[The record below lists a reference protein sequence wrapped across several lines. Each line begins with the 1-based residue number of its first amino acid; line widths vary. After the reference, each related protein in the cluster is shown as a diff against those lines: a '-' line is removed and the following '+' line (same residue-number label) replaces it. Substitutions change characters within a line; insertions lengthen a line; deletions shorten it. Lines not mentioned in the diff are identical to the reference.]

1 MVHGPSVLASANPL
15 RKDRGF
21 VRPSRKDAGRDLRGR
36 RNGMLQVSRAKPGA
50 QLKTFIAET
59 EHRYR
64 LGAELHGCELKSR
77 FVGHHLFPF
86 ALGPIVAMI
95 NKLGSVVP
103 SPRPPAA
110 RQLTQ
115 LVTKRREPHAG
126 CRKPATIEPF
136 RAVTRQ
142 IASGAR
148 MRLSVVLMLVAFA
161 AAQPAAA
168 QPAPPQS
175 PPPQPPSSE
184 QAPPQSA
191 PGEQAPPARVGRVS
205 YVSGN
210 LAFHTAGD
218 NEWSAASVNYPVA
231 TGGSFWTDP
240 QARALIQI
248 GPSTIGMDGG
258 SEIDVT
264 NLDEQVAQLGLPQ
277 GRIHLHL
284 RQLDAGQSF
293 EIDLPQ
299 GAVWLLQ
306 PGSYDIDAGN
316 PSRSPRISVL
326 AGSARFVGSGI
337 DVAINS
343 GDAVVLSQTSPVT
356 AVTERAASDS
366 FVAWCEAH
374 DYHAPP
380 PSAPHYVSPQMTGY
394 AALDP
399 YGSWSSSPQYGE
411 VWYPSQVP
419 ADWAPYREGR
429 WVWVQPWGWTWVDQE
444 PWGFAPFHY
453 GRWANIDGRWGWCPG
468 SYVAQPVYAP
478 ALVAFVGIG
487 AGIGAAVS
495 AGPAVGWFPLA
506 PGEPYWPSY
515 TRNVN
520 YIRNVN
526 ITSVK
531 NINTVVI
538 RSNGVPP
545 AGAATARFANRRF
558 ATVVPQR
565 VFANADP
572 VARAVVHV
580 PPAAL
585 QKAPVSV
592 HPPRIRPVVA
602 HAAVSGAPAPR
613 HPPGAAA
620 LGPNRPAAG
629 APGAAP
635 THPGAA
641 GGPHAPGA
649 APANTAAL
657 PPRERGPGRGEG
669 PPTRPGGPAATAPGA
684 AAPGTAARPEHP
696 GPANT
701 ATLPPRPGATEEHP
715 GFANPPRAPGAEPA
729 NRAAL
734 PSHPGAAGGGE
745 AAKPGAAPAK
755 GAVAPEHRAP
765 AETAPPRPAPA
776 TRAALPPHPGA
787 TEPAH
792 PGAAAPAARQPGG
805 EAARHEPAPG
815 AAVEHRPPAAAPEKR
830 APERHAPA
838 AAARPAPHPRP
849 EAPAPR
855 PFVEPQAFHP
865 ASPHAASARPAAPV
879 RQAAPP
885 RRAAPP
891 PRPAA
896 PPVERAARP
905 APHPQ
910 QAAAAHPQPAHDR
923 GKPAAKEKGKEGQH

>member
-1 MVHGPSVLASANPL
+1 M
-15 RKDRGF
+15 
-21 VRPSRKDAGRDLRGR
+21 
-36 RNGMLQVSRAKPGA
+36 
-50 QLKTFIAET
+50 
-59 EHRYR
+59 
-64 LGAELHGCELKSR
+64 R
-77 FVGHHLFPF
+77 FS
-86 ALGPIVAMI
+86 I
-95 NKLGSVVP
+95 
-103 SPRPPAA
+103 
-110 RQLTQ
+110 
-115 LVTKRREPHAG
+115 
-126 CRKPATIEPF
+126 
-136 RAVTRQ
+136 
-142 IASGAR
+142 
-148 MRLSVVLMLVAFA
+148 VLMLLALAVAPPA
-161 AAQPAAA
+161 SAQPG
-168 QPAPPQS
+168 PPQS
-175 PPPQPPSSE
+175 PPSEQAPNGPPSSE
-184 QAPPQSA
+184 QAPNEQA
-191 PGEQAPPARVGRVS
+191 PSEQAPPARVGRVS

-218 NEWSAASVNYPVA
+218 TQWSAAAVNYPVA

-240 QARALIQI
+240 QAKALIQI
-248 GPSTIGMDGG
+248 GPSTVGMDGG

-316 PSRSPRISVL
+316 PGRSARIAVL
-326 AGSARFVGSGI
+326 AGSARFVGSGE

-343 GDAVVLSQTSPVT
+343 GDAAVLSQTNPVT
-356 AVTERAASDS
+356 LATERAASDS

-374 DYHAPP
+374 DYRAPP
-380 PSAPHYVSPQMTGY
+380 PSAAHYVSPQMTGY
-394 AALDP
+394 ADLEP

-429 WVWVQPWGWTWVDQE
+429 WVWVQPWGWNWVSQE

-468 SYVAQPVYAP
+468 SYVARPVYAP

-545 AGAATARFANRRF
+545 AGAATAAFANRRF

-572 VARAVVHV
+572 VARAAVHV

-592 HPPRIRPVVA
+592 HPPGIRPVVA
-602 HAAVSGAPAPR
+602 HAAVHGAPPPRRLSGAE
-613 HPPGAAA
+613 A
-620 LGPNRPAAG
+620 LGPNRPAPGTPGGVPPHPSTAG
-629 APGAAP
+629 S
-635 THPGAA
+635 
-641 GGPHAPGA
+641 PHAPGA

-669 PPTRPGGPAATAPGA
+669 PPTGPAGPAATAPGH
-684 AAPGTAARPEHP
+684 AAPGTEARPGRS

-701 ATLPPRPGATEEHP
+701 AALPPHPGQAEQHPGA
-715 GFANPPRAPGAEPA
+715 ASPPRAPEGAPA
-729 NRAAL
+729 N
-734 PSHPGAAGGGE
+734 
-745 AAKPGAAPAK
+745 
-755 GAVAPEHRAP
+755 
-765 AETAPPRPAPA
+765 
-776 TRAALPPHPGA
+776 RAALPPHPGA
-787 TEPAH
+787 AGAGEAAKPPSAPAKGAGAPEHHAPAETPPRPTPENRAALPPH
-792 PGAAAPAARQPGG
+792 PGAAVPAHPAPAGPAARAPARQPGG
-805 EAARHEPAPG
+805 EAVRHEPAP
-815 AAVEHRPPAAAPEKR
+815 AVEHRAPAAAPEKR
-830 APERHAPA
+830 APERRAPV

-855 PFVEPQAFHP
+855 SFVEPQAFHR
-865 ASPHAASARPAAPV
+865 AAPHAAPARPAPPA
-879 RQAAPP
+879 RQAAAPP

-891 PRPAA
+891 PHQAA
-896 PPVERAARP
+896 PAVARP
-905 APHPQ
+905 APRPQ
-910 QAAAAHPQPAHDR
+910 QAAAAHPQPAHDG
-923 GKPAAKEKGKEGQH
+923 GKPAAKEKGKDREGQR